1 LRSSAHFLHGLL
13 VATLLVI
20 AAPAAAQGGLGG
32 RTHAFLVALAAGAD
46 SAARFFPRHGDWT
59 WVHATEYDVGRKTV
73 GVWRF
78 RGGEAARV
86 LGPRGAMCG
95 ELDPDAPSELE
106 LEIENVV
113 NGSPPWYRAR
123 GRRFVPP
130 EMGARS
136 PVFVEW
142 RREDGA
148 WVVAAIGSAA
158 YESLPMPG
166 ADIRTA
172 VRDTAPGLPPA
183 WNYAEHAE
191 WFVNS
196 EPFGF
201 EGRRYLKFA
210 VPRMLPRDRLTR
222 IATLHGIPIY
232 AEAGS
237 RGAPEILHV
246 RVNPRGEFQSY
257 SSERRGPRHRSPCRT
272 VGGGP
277 RPGSGI

>member
-1 LRSSAHFLHGLL
+1 LRSNADFSRGLL

-20 AAPAAAQGGLGG
+20 AVPAAAQGGLAG
-32 RTHAFLVALAAGAD
+32 RTRAFLVALAAGAD

-59 WVHATEYDVGRKTV
+59 WVHTTEYDVGRKTV
-73 GVWRF
+73 AVWRF
-78 RGGEAARV
+78 RGTEAARV
-86 LGPRGAMCG
+86 LARRGAMCG

-113 NGSPPWYRAR
+113 NGSPPWHRAG

-183 WNYAEHAE
+183 WGYAEHAE

-196 EPFGF
+196 EPFSF

-222 IATLHGIPIY
+222 IATLRGVPIY

-237 RGAPEILHV
+237 HGTPEILHV
-246 RVNPRGEFQSY
+246 PVSPAGEFESYRGE
-257 SSERRGPRHRSPCRT
+257 RIGPRHRSPCRA
-272 VGGGP
+272 
-277 RPGSGI
+277 RSGT